1 MGRSSVPQILSFL
14 SFRSI
19 MSNNLEATQL
29 YQEVLVRIGGI
40 ESVYFLDGMNKKQRP
55 VYRRNSD
62 ARDFLVRKDNGGYY
76 LVLQKEILHFNQLGQ
91 LTATQ
96 DFNGCKVRYHYEKRS
111 FNIYF

>member
-1 MGRSSVPQILSFL
+1 
-14 SFRSI
+14 
-19 MSNNLEATQL
+19 
-29 YQEVLVRIGGI
+29 
-40 ESVYFLDGMNKKQRP
+40 MNKKQRP

-96 DFNGCKVRYHYEKRS
+96 DFNGCKVRYHYENDLLISISDGFGRS
-111 FNIYF
+111 VVLEYEGGIACICIFL